1 MSRIVELAQAI
12 ERELEDNRHM
22 VMELNEQL
30 NAQLNEEKKCRRKLI
45 QALEDVLEQFKG
57 EE

>member
-22 VMELNEQL
+22 IMELNDQL
-30 NAQLNEEKKCRRKLI
+30 DEEKKCRRNLI
-45 QALEDVLEQFKG
+45 QALEDILRKYKG

>member
-1 MSRIVELAQAI
+1 MSRIMELAQAI

-22 VMELNEQL
+22 IMELNEQL
-30 NAQLNEEKKCRRKLI
+30 NQEKKCRRNLLK
-45 QALEDVLEQFKG
+45 ALEDIVREFQG

>member
-22 VMELNEQL
+22 IMELNTQL
-30 NAQLNEEKKCRRKLI
+30 DEEKKCRRKLI
-45 QALEDVLEQFKG
+45 QALEDVLEAYKG

>member
-22 VMELNEQL
+22 IMELNDQLEQ
-30 NAQLNEEKKCRRKLI
+30 EKKCRRKLI
-45 QALEDVLEQFKG
+45 EALEEVLHAYKG
-57 EE
+57 ED

>member
-1 MSRIVELAQAI
+1 MSKIVELAQAI

-22 VMELNEQL
+22 IMELNTQL
-30 NAQLNEEKKCRRKLI
+30 DEEKKCRRKLLK
-45 QALEDVLEQFKG
+45 ALENIVCEFQG

>member
-1 MSRIVELAQAI
+1 MSGIVELAQAI

-22 VMELNEQL
+22 IMEL
-30 NAQLNEEKKCRRKLI
+30 NAQLDEEKKCRRKLI
-45 QALEDVLEQFKG
+45 QALEDVLEHFKG

>member
-22 VMELNEQL
+22 IMEL
-30 NAQLNEEKKCRRKLI
+30 NAQLNEEKKYRRKLI

>member
-1 MSRIVELAQAI
+1 MSRIVELAQEI

-22 VMELNEQL
+22 IMEVY
-30 NAQLNEEKKCRRKLI
+30 AQLDQEKKCRRKLLK
-45 QALEDVLEQFKG
+45 ALEDIVHEFQG

>member
-22 VMELNEQL
+22 IMALNEE
-30 NAQLNEEKKCRRKLI
+30 LNEEKKCRRKLI
-45 QALEDVLEQFKG
+45 QALEDVLKAYKG

>member
-12 ERELEDNRHM
+12 ECELEDNRRM
-22 VMELNEQL
+22 IMEL
-30 NAQLNEEKKCRRKLI
+30 NAQLDEEKKCRRKLLK
-45 QALEDVLEQFKG
+45 ALEDIVHEFQG

>member
-1 MSRIVELAQAI
+1 MSRIIEFAQAI

-22 VMELNEQL
+22 IMELN
-30 NAQLNEEKKCRRKLI
+30 AQINEEKKCRRKLI

>member
-12 ERELEDNRHM
+12 GRELEDNRHM
-22 VMELNEQL
+22 IMALNEE
-30 NAQLNEEKKCRRKLI
+30 LNEEKLCRRKLI
-45 QALEDVLEQFKG
+45 QALEDVLKEYKG

>member
-22 VMELNEQL
+22 IMALNEE
-30 NAQLNEEKKCRRKLI
+30 LNEEKTCRRKLI
-45 QALEDVLEQFKG
+45 QALEDVLKEYKG

>member
-22 VMELNEQL
+22 IMEL
-30 NAQLNEEKKCRRKLI
+30 NAQLDGEKKCRRKLI
-45 QALEDVLEQFKG
+45 QALEDVLE
-57 EE
+57 

>member
-22 VMELNEQL
+22 IMEL
-30 NAQLNEEKKCRRKLI
+30 NAQLDEEKKCRRNLI
-45 QALEDVLEQFKG
+45 HALEDVLEQFKG

>member
-12 ERELEDNRHM
+12 ECELEENRHM
-22 VMELNEQL
+22 IMALNEE
-30 NAQLNEEKKCRRKLI
+30 LNEEKKCRRKLI
-45 QALEDVLEQFKG
+45 QALKEVLEKYEG

>member
-12 ERELEDNRHM
+12 ECELENNRNM
-22 VMELNEQL
+22 IMELNT
-30 NAQLNEEKKCRRKLI
+30 QLNEEKKCRRKLI
-45 QALEDVLEQFKG
+45 QALEDVLEAYKG

>member
-22 VMELNEQL
+22 IMELNTQL
-30 NAQLNEEKKCRRKLI
+30 YEEKKCRRNLI
-45 QALEDVLEQFKG
+45 QALEDVLKEYKG
-57 EE
+57 ED

>member
-1 MSRIVELAQAI
+1 MSRIVELAQAV

-22 VMELNEQL
+22 IVELNTQL
-30 NAQLNEEKKCRRKLI
+30 DEEKKCRRKLI
-45 QALEDVLEQFKG
+45 QALEDVLKQFKG

>member
-1 MSRIVELAQAI
+1 MSRIVELAQVI

-22 VMELNEQL
+22 IMELNE
-30 NAQLNEEKKCRRKLI
+30 QLNEEKKCRRKLI
-45 QALEDVLEQFKG
+45 QALEDVLETYKG

>member
-1 MSRIVELAQAI
+1 MSKIVELAQAV

-22 VMELNEQL
+22 ILELNTQL
-30 NAQLNEEKKCRRKLI
+30 DEEKKCRRRLI

-57 EE
+57 ED

>member
-22 VMELNEQL
+22 IMELNEQL
-30 NAQLNEEKKCRRKLI
+30 DEEKKCRRKLLK
-45 QALEDVLEQFKG
+45 ALENIVHEFQG

>member
-22 VMELNEQL
+22 IMELNTQL
-30 NAQLNEEKKCRRKLI
+30 DEEKKCRRKLI
-45 QALEDVLEQFKG
+45 QALEDVLKEYKG

>member
-12 ERELEDNRHM
+12 EGELEDNRHM
-22 VMELNEQL
+22 IMELNVQL
-30 NAQLNEEKKCRRKLI
+30 DQEKNRRRRLI
-45 QALEDVLEQFKG
+45 RALEDVLKEYEG

>member
-1 MSRIVELAQAI
+1 MSGIVELAQAI

-22 VMELNEQL
+22 IMELNTQL
-30 NAQLNEEKKCRRKLI
+30 DEEKKCRRKLI
-45 QALEDVLEQFKG
+45 KALEDVLEAYKG